1 MNRIATWFFLARV
14 ADGDTRIPRIKASIH
29 RRGRGVRR
37 GIMDT
42 DERRFT
48 GIDVVMIFYG
58 IA

>member
-1 MNRIATWFFLARV
+1 MNKIATGFFLARV
-14 ADGDTRIPRIKASIH
+14 ADGDTRISRIKASIH

-42 DERRFT
+42 DERRFK
-48 GIDVVMIFYG
+48 GLDVVMIFYG